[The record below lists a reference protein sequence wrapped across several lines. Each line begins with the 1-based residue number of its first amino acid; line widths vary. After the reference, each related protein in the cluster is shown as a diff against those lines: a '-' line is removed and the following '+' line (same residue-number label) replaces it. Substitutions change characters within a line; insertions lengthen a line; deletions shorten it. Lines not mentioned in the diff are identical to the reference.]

1 MPQFFKAISKYIV
14 IAIFSLTLTLTLAP
28 QSFGQ
33 IPWIINSSNNQY
45 NQSLPWDLNK
55 AYPCGRFWC
64 SDVYIYDFNFKINN
78 DLLTPEL
85 TLTELK
91 ESNQSEVEVAKKV

>member
-14 IAIFSLTLTLTLAP
+14 IAIFSLTLTLTLTP

-33 IPWIINSSNNQY
+33 IPWITNSSNNQS
-45 NQSLPWDLNK
+45 NQSLPWALNK

-64 SDVYIYDFNFKINN
+64 SDVYVSTDSIISILSFPVIS
-78 DLLTPEL
+78 LSP
-85 TLTELK
+85 
-91 ESNQSEVEVAKKV
+91 VAFYP